1 MHAAVMGDT
10 VAELKTAHNRRGDK
24 AGGVLATTIKLPT
37 KTTMV
42 SRQQRLVLD
51 SFAKS
56 SEPHGTSANG

>member
-10 VAELKTAHNRRGDK
+10 VAELKTAQNHRWDRE
-24 AGGVLATTIKLPT
+24 GGVLATTIDLPT

-51 SFAKS
+51 SFAK
-56 SEPHGTSANG
+56 